1 MREDRRRQ
9 LAAPAEL
16 SPAPVSLPP
25 HGPAGPIP
33 TSAGIGLRFPHH
45 DPVLAEKPPVA
56 WLEVHP
62 ENYMGGGKPIAYLDR
77 IRRDYP
83 ISLHGVGLS
92 LGSADGLDA
101 AHLARLRR
109 LADRIEPSLVS
120 EHLSWSALDGVHF
133 PELLPLPLTEEA
145 LAVVSQNVEVMQ
157 DFLGRR
163 ILIEN
168 PSSYLRFRHST
179 IPEWEFITAVA
190 QRTGCGILCDVNNIY
205 VSACNHGFDP
215 RRYLK
220 ALPPE
225 HIGEIHLAG
234 HKLRHF
240 DDGRTIRID
249 DHGSRVCDE
258 VWALYGDAIARF
270 GRVPTLIEWDTHV
283 PPLAVLVDEA
293 SKAHRIL
300 ETETAH
306 ADAA

>member
-1 MREDRRRQ
+1 
-9 LAAPAEL
+9 
-16 SPAPVSLPP
+16 VKFPP

-33 TSAGIGLRFPHH
+33 ASAGIGLRFPHH
-45 DPVLAEKPPVA
+45 ESVLADKPAVA

-62 ENYMGGGKPIAYLDR
+62 ENYMGGGRPIAYLEQ

-101 AHLARLRR
+101 VHLARLRR
-109 LADRIEPSLVS
+109 LSERIKPGFVS
-120 EHLSWSALDGVHF
+120 EHLSWSAVGGVTF

-145 LAVVSQNVEVMQ
+145 LGVVCQNIEVMQ
-157 DFLGRR
+157 DFVGQR

-179 IPEWEFITAVA
+179 IPEWEFIAAVA
-190 QRTGCGILCDVNNIY
+190 ERTGCGILCDVNNIY

-215 RRYLK
+215 RQYLK
-220 ALPPE
+220 TLPADR
-225 HIGEIHLAG
+225 IGEIHLAG
-234 HKLRHF
+234 HKLRRF

-258 VWALYGDAIARF
+258 VWALYGEAVARF
-270 GRVPTLIEWDTHV
+270 GRVPTLIEWDTDV
-283 PPLAVLVDEA
+283 PPLSVLVDEA
-293 SKAHRIL
+293 ATAERL
-300 ETETAH
+300 LGTDTAH
-306 ADAA
+306 ADAT